1 MSSELERLVGK
12 AVLDKDFRKKVIDD
26 LDGALKEAGISLSD
40 DEKKRVSQAT
50 KDHAKE
56 IADAG
61 SALDAAKGGTW

>member
-1 MSSELERLVGK
+1 MSPELERLIGK
-12 AVLDKDFRKKVIDD
+12 AVMDKDFRKKVMSN
-26 LDGALKEAGISLSD
+26 LDEALKEAGISLSD
-40 DEKKRVSQAT
+40 DEKTRVSKAT